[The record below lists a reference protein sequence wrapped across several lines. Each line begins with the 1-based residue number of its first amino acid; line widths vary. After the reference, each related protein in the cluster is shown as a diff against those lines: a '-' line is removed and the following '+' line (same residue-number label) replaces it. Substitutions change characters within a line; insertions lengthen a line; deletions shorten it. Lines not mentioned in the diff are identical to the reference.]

1 MQTEFLSYSRTKFLP
16 KFYPV
21 LIILMPITLVRG
33 FYSSTDSISEHE
45 KKNYSRDN
53 LQSMSEDYEDLMAFL
68 EGFGFPQDEQRFVLD
83 ELNAFRS
90 IAGTTLKRYM
100 NRVIETIDEEERH
113 AFLKGIM
120 VGIVIRKAV
129 DALEEP
135 DLTEEEKR
143 IDREIDNL
151 KMSRK

>member
-1 MQTEFLSYSRTKFLP
+1 
-16 KFYPV
+16 
-21 LIILMPITLVRG
+21 
-33 FYSSTDSISEHE
+33 
-45 KKNYSRDN
+45 
-53 LQSMSEDYEDLMAFL
+53 MSEDYEDLTAFL
-68 EGFGFPQDEQRFVLD
+68 DDFGFAQDEQRVVLD

-100 NRVIETIDEEERH
+100 NRVIETIDQEERH

-120 VGIVIRKAV
+120 IGIVIRKAV

-143 IDREIDNL
+143 IDHEIDNL

>member
-1 MQTEFLSYSRTKFLP
+1 
-16 KFYPV
+16 
-21 LIILMPITLVRG
+21 
-33 FYSSTDSISEHE
+33 
-45 KKNYSRDN
+45 
-53 LQSMSEDYEDLMAFL
+53 MSGNDEDLVTFM
-68 EGFGFPQDEQRFVLD
+68 EGFGFTQDEQRVVVD

-100 NRVIETIDEEERH
+100 NRIIETIDEGERH

-120 VGIVIRKAV
+120 VGVVIRKAV

-151 KMSRK
+151 KRVR

>member
-1 MQTEFLSYSRTKFLP
+1 M
-16 KFYPV
+16 
-21 LIILMPITLVRG
+21 
-33 FYSSTDSISEHE
+33 
-45 KKNYSRDN
+45 
-53 LQSMSEDYEDLMAFL
+53 
-68 EGFGFPQDEQRFVLD
+68 D

-100 NRVIETIDEEERH
+100 NRSIETIDEEERH

-120 VGIVIRKAV
+120 VGVVLRKAV

-135 DLTEEEKR
+135 DLSEEEKR

-151 KMSRK
+151 KRVR

>member
-1 MQTEFLSYSRTKFLP
+1 
-16 KFYPV
+16 
-21 LIILMPITLVRG
+21 
-33 FYSSTDSISEHE
+33 
-45 KKNYSRDN
+45 
-53 LQSMSEDYEDLMAFL
+53 MSGNDEDLVTFM
-68 EGFGFPQDEQRFVLD
+68 EGFGFTQDEQRVVVD

-113 AFLKGIM
+113 AFLKGVM
-120 VGIVIRKAV
+120 VGVLIRKAV

-135 DLTEEEKR
+135 DLTEEENR

-151 KMSRK
+151 KMSRQ

>member
-1 MQTEFLSYSRTKFLP
+1 
-16 KFYPV
+16 
-21 LIILMPITLVRG
+21 
-33 FYSSTDSISEHE
+33 
-45 KKNYSRDN
+45 
-53 LQSMSEDYEDLMAFL
+53 MSGNDEDLAAFL
-68 EGFGFPQDEQRFVLD
+68 EAFGFSRDEFGVVLD

-113 AFLKGIM
+113 AFLKGLM
-120 VGIVIRKAV
+120 VGVVIRKAV

-135 DLTEEEKR
+135 DPTEEEKR

-151 KMSRK
+151 EMSK